1 MEKPYN
7 IRKLESP
14 VWETIGGALTT
25 YNTQQAGDDQ
35 STPLCYV
42 VEDPDEAI
50 LGGAIG
56 VIYWEWLSL
65 DLMWVREDLR
75 GQGIGGRLLGLIE
88 EEARKQGAKHVHLD
102 TFSFQAP
109 EFYSKFGYTVF
120 GQLAD
125 YPSGFKR
132 FYMKKNL

>member
-1 MEKPYN
+1 MEKPYD

-42 VEDPDEAI
+42 VEDSDGAI
-50 LGGAIG
+50 LGGVIG

-109 EFYSKFGYTVF
+109 EFYSKYGYTVF

-132 FYMKKNL
+132 FYMKKKL